1 MRVCLISLC
10 VILCAVYTQSE
21 SRQYYP
27 GVGYVST
34 GDRPVKSSRLRAA
47 PAAARNSQ
55 QRSRPARLREDY
67 ELLEREEL
75 APARRQTRRNNRN
88 SNRRSSARRSSP
100 GRRYRLARNEATTVD
115 PPPASEPVAPLPA
128 QPAQAASQPSL
139 SADSSPVRAFG
150 GIFPNFQ
157 AGGLGGVT
165 GGGFAQ
171 TNGPGAAFAA
181 GFAQSSGSQSFAGGF
196 GAVINHPKFPK
207 FGGSG
212 RPINKNDKDS
222 DLDNVSSKD
231 DARSDDSGFD
241 DPIDDSESDD
251 DQKLDRLRRYR
262 G

>member
-1 MRVCLISLC
+1 MRFCLISLC
-10 VILCAVYTQSE
+10 VILCAVYTHSE

-34 GDRPVKSSRLRAA
+34 GDRPVSNKSARLRAA
-47 PAAARNSQ
+47 PAAARNNQ
-55 QRSRPARLREDY
+55 QRSRPARLREY

-75 APARRQTRRNNRN
+75 APARRQTRRNYRN

-115 PPPASEPVAPLPA
+115 PPPASEPVASIPI
-128 QPAQAASQPSL
+128 QPAQSAQPTQSV
-139 SADSSPVRAFG
+139 DSSPVRAFG

-212 RPINKNDKDS
+212 GRPKDS

-231 DARSDDSGFD
+231 DPKSYDSGFD
-241 DPIDDSESDD
+241 DPIDDSE
-251 DQKLDRLRRYR
+251 R
-262 G
+262 